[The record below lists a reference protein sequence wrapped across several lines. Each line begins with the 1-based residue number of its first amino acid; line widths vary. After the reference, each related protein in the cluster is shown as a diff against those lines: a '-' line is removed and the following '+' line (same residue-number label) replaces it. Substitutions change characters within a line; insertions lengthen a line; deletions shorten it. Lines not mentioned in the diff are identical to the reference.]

1 MQNVIKF
8 ITNSEII
15 SDNDMDTSSDDYMED
30 DEQEEMEIEHFSLSE
45 EWMEKIRRIGN
56 DSLSYVR
63 EYMEVDLI
71 EEENED
77 FFGDAFLFAES
88 MPLRKRHTALSVKTR
103 GSYRKYT
110 PKQVEKLFDLI
121 IKQGFTTK
129 AAALATGINV
139 RTAQNYVKTY
149 NNDPERRLPGSYSK
163 SRGRPRNKLTE
174 EHSKFLVAY
183 IEKNTTA
190 ILDELKLKLCEKFEG
205 LKISISA
212 IHKHLVHKHN
222 ITLKK
227 LDKIPAA
234 RNFDRVIALRK
245 AIVEQYKSD
254 ADMDFSKNCVFIDE
268 AGFNLHTQRNHGR
281 SLKGTPAKG
290 TVPTGKGVTFTIL
303 GAISQAG
310 IINIGVKKPESASS
324 KKRRAD
330 GKEVKINGKVG
341 TRTEHFL
348 AYLNNVMDTLD
359 KNNIKG
365 QYIVMDNAP
374 IHKPKVIKT
383 LIEERGHK
391 CIYLP
396 PYSPFLNPIEEF
408 WSKVKAGVRR
418 TPLTTDNRLTDRIC
432 ESAGKVTK
440 KDCEG
445 WIKHSMSF
453 FQKCLNEERNI

>member
-1 MQNVIKF
+1 LRQEIRTKNINNPKYRKGFNCFFLLFNLNIRTNMQKVSEF
-8 ITNSEII
+8 IDDREII

-30 DEQEEMEIEHFSLSE
+30 DEQEEMEIEHFNLSE
-45 EWMEKIRRIGN
+45 EWIEKIRQIGN
-56 DSLSYVR
+56 DSISCVR
-63 EYMEVDLI
+63 EYMDVDLI
-71 EEENED
+71 KEENED

-88 MPLRKRHTALSVKTR
+88 MSLKKRHTALNVKTR

-121 IKQGFTTK
+121 IEEGFTTK
-129 AAALATGINV
+129 AVALATGINV
-139 RTAQNYVKTY
+139 RTTQNYVKTY
-149 NNDPERRLPGSYSK
+149 NNDPERQLPGSYSK
-163 SRGRPRNKLTE
+163 PRGRPRAKLTE
-174 EHSKFLVAY
+174 EHSKFLVDY

-212 IHKHLVHKHN
+212 IHRHLVHKHN

-227 LDKIPAA
+227 LEKIPAA
-234 RNFDRVIALRK
+234 RNSDRVIALRK
-245 AIVEQYKSD
+245 AIIEQYKSE

-281 SLKGTPAKG
+281 SLKGTPAKS
-290 TVPTGKGVTFTIL
+290 TVLTGKGVTFTIL

-310 IINIGVKKPESASS
+310 IINIGVKKPESAS
-324 KKRRAD
+324 KKRKAD
-330 GKEVKINGKVG
+330 GKEIKINGKVG
-341 TRTEHFL
+341 TRAEHFL
-348 AYLNNVMDTLD
+348 AYLNNVMNTLD

-365 QYIVMDNAP
+365 QDIVMDNAP
-374 IHKPKVIKT
+374 IHKPKVIKA

-408 WSKVKAGVRR
+408 WSKIKAGVRR
-418 TPLTTDNRLTDRIC
+418 TPLTADDRLTDR
-432 ESAGKVTK
+432 
-440 KDCEG
+440 
-445 WIKHSMSF
+445 M
-453 FQKCLNEERNI
+453 